1 MSRKTAIFFAAAAL
15 VAGSAALAQ
24 EKPPFERIPLQT
36 LEWPPGY
43 NSTSVLVKFQPNAVI
58 PRHTH
63 PGVES
68 GYLQAGEVLLKVEG
82 KPDATTVAGGS
93 WMIPAETKHIAVAGA
108 AGATA
113 IVTYVVDK
121 AKPLS
126 SPAP

>member
-1 MSRKTAIFFAAAAL
+1 MSRKTAMLFAAAAL
-15 VAGSAALAQ
+15 LAGGAALAQ
-24 EKPPFERIPLQT
+24 EKPPFERVPLQT
-36 LEWPPGY
+36 AEWPPGY
-43 NSTSVLVKFQPNAVI
+43 NTTSVLVKFQPNAVI

-63 PGVES
+63 PGTES
-68 GYLQAGEVLLKVEG
+68 GYLSAGEVVLKVEG
-82 KPDATTVAGGS
+82 KPDSTTVTGGS
-93 WMIPAETKHIAVAGA
+93 WIIPAETKHIAVAGP